1 MAKKK
6 WATIGILLVLFAIIM
21 AGITAFLLSNS
32 ASPFARH
39 APPKVVLQPPYTVHR
54 SEEVP
59 FSSHREQS
67 DVESQETTALLPWG
81 IALDNA
87 RGFMWVAEPGCELK
101 PKCPA
106 TTQGILGQYAYSD
119 SNFIQNFIEPIGY
132 SSPLFVAVDK
142 NGNVWFTQP
151 ETDAIGEFDIQSQ
164 NWNQWPLQKGSAPYD
179 LTFDTSGNLWFTEWN
194 TNKIGFFNPQ
204 TGQVVENPIPTP
216 NSNPY
221 GITVDPGGA
230 IWFSENAPGVDQIGR
245 FTPTP
250 SGIIKITEHAVGAV
264 RPHLITSDQ
273 AGNIWFS
280 GGFNGDIGE
289 FNPRTAQNTIFVVFQ
304 GVCLSPANCTGTHIS
319 GIDVDNKGNV
329 WFTDSLSQRVGYLVP
344 ATGQVV
350 ARTIQSSNSHPYDGL
365 LVDSSDRV
373 WFTEEFGLRL
383 TVWPASAV
391 K

>member
-6 WATIGILLVLFAIIM
+6 AMIGIISVLFGVIIIG
-21 AGITAFLLSNS
+21 AGAFLLVSPV
-32 ASPFARH
+32 SPFVRH
-39 APPKVVLQPPYTVHR
+39 TPPKVISQPRYTVHR
-54 SEEVP
+54 SEEMP
-59 FSSHREQS
+59 FLLHRALS
-67 DVESQETTALLPWG
+67 DIGSQETTALLPWG
-81 IALDNA
+81 MALDYT
-87 RGFMWVAEPGCELK
+87 RGFVWVAEPGCEPK

-119 SNFIQNFIEPIGY
+119 GNFIQNFYEPTGY

-164 NWNQWPLQKGSAPYD
+164 NWNQWPLKKGSAPYD
-179 LTFDTSGNLWFTEWN
+179 LIFDSSGNLWFTEWG
-194 TNKIGFFNPQ
+194 TNKIGFFNPHN
-204 TGQVVENPIPTP
+204 GQVVENSIPTP

-221 GITVDPGGA
+221 GMAVDPAGT
-230 IWFSENAPGVDQIGR
+230 IWFSENAPGVDQIGS
-245 FTPTP
+245 FTPNL
-250 SGIIKITEHAVGAV
+250 SGTIKIAEHAIGVI

-273 AGNIWFS
+273 AGNIWYS
-280 GGFNGDIGE
+280 GGFDGDIGE
-289 FNPRTAQNTIFVVFQ
+289 FNPRTGKDTIFVVYQ
-304 GVCLSPANCTGTHIS
+304 GVCVSPANCTGTHIS

-350 ARTIQSSNSHPYDGL
+350 ARTIRVSNSHPYDGL

-383 TVWPASAV
+383 TMWPASSV

>member
-6 WATIGILLVLFAIIM
+6 ALIAIISALFVIIIIG
-21 AGITAFLLSNS
+21 AGVFLLTSS
-32 ASPFARH
+32 ISPFKRPAQT
-39 APPKVVLQPPYTVHR
+39 KVVRQPPYTVHR

-59 FSSHREQS
+59 FSSHRVLS

-87 RGFMWVAEPGCELK
+87 RGFMWVAEPGCEPK

-164 NWNQWPLQKGSAPYD
+164 NWNQWPLKKGSAPYD
-179 LTFDTSGNLWFTEWN
+179 LVFDTSGNLWFTEWG
-194 TNKIGFFNPQ
+194 TNKIGFFNLN

-221 GITVDPGGA
+221 GITVDPRGTM
-230 IWFSENAPGVDQIGR
+230 WFSENAPGVDQIGS
-245 FTPTP
+245 FTTTP

-273 AGNIWFS
+273 AGNIWFT

-289 FNPRTAQNTIFVVFQ
+289 FNPRTARDTLFVVYQ
-304 GVCLSPANCTGTHIS
+304 GVCIFPANCTGTHIS

-344 ATGQVV
+344 ATGRVV
-350 ARTIQSSNSHPYDGL
+350 ARTIQASNSHPYDGL

-383 TVWPASAV
+383 TMWPASAV